1 MSYLKE
7 DIDVVTKIIKEM
19 QTFSNEHQLE
29 LHYLNFY
36 HQLIQFSSEFDEIV
50 ASARSV
56 IANNIFKNISK
67 ERRRILEFIARVID
81 SEIFTQYCKY
91 RTLCPL
97 CSTDREIYSDI
108 EYSEE
113 FQKQLSWACETI
125 KDRLQKN
132 MQRKLSDFKQE
143 EEEKLALE
151 KARIRKEIEDEYKST
166 LEDLSQR
173 LISSQEEISKEK
185 ASNSELQTDLSDHSA
200 LIKSL
205 KDQLKTK

>member
-1 MSYLKE
+1 MSYLTE
-7 DIDVVTKIIKEM
+7 DVDVVTKLMKEM
-19 QTFSNEHQLE
+19 QAFSNEHQLE

-36 HQLIQFSSEFDEIV
+36 QQLIQFSSEFDEIV

-56 IANNIFKNISK
+56 IAENSFENIRK
-67 ERRRILEFIARVID
+67 ERRRILKFLARVID

-97 CSTDREIYSDI
+97 FYTKREVYSNI

-113 FQKQLSWACETI
+113 FQKQLSSACETI

-132 MQRKLSDFKQE
+132 MQRELMDFKKE

-151 KARIRKEIEDEYKST
+151 KTRIRKEFEDEYKST
-166 LEDLSQR
+166 FEDLSQR
-173 LISSQEEISKEK
+173 LISLQEEINKEK
-185 ASNSELQTDLSDHSA
+185 SSNAELQTNLSDHSA

-205 KDQLKTK
+205 KAQLKEK